1 MRTSL
6 HTRVVSITLLLSALA
21 LVLAGGYLS
30 SAVRDGLFSDR
41 RDQIIDEAARAVANM
56 QSTLETSTTT
66 TIPESQAVVLDLIR
80 DVQTSGGEERGVV
93 LLRSPETTSDLKILE
108 FTSRPELKGVIS
120 ETLREEVRETASQ
133 RWQSVELPAPIE
145 NGSAPTPGI
154 VVGAPLNVPLAGSYE
169 LYLFS
174 SLENEQNTLELVHRV
189 MLIAGGAL
197 LAALVG
203 ISWFSARLV
212 VRPVEDAAAIAVRL
226 ADGQLT
232 ERMEEKGAHELT
244 QLAHSFNEMAESLQE
259 QITRL
264 EELSHLQRRFV
275 SDVSHELR
283 TPITTIRM
291 ASEVLYSARDSF
303 EPAIARSAELL
314 STQLDRFEELLA
326 DLLEISRFDAGAADL
341 DAENADMAVLVQ
353 RAIDLTGPLAET
365 KNAPLR
371 FDSPE
376 YEVTADVDV
385 RRVER
390 IVRNLV
396 GNAIEHS
403 EGQPVDVIVDGN
415 DEAVA
420 IVVRDQGMGM
430 SPDQAAHVFDRF
442 WRADP
447 ARARTTGGTGLG
459 LAIALED
466 ANLHGGWLQA
476 WGQSGKG
483 ATFRLTLPRRA
494 GKELSSSPLP
504 LAPVVENVGNQDRT
518 DSDPAAVPTFL
529 SDFNDEDEN
538 S

>member
-1 MRTSL
+1 
-6 HTRVVSITLLLSALA
+6 
-21 LVLAGGYLS
+21 
-30 SAVRDGLFSDR
+30 
-41 RDQIIDEAARAVANM
+41 
-56 QSTLETSTTT
+56 
-66 TIPESQAVVLDLIR
+66 PESQAVVLDLIR
-80 DVQTSGGEERGVV
+80 DLQTSGGEERGVV

-108 FTSRPELKGVIS
+108 FTSRPELKEIIS
-120 ETLREEVRETASQ
+120 EELRDEVRESASQ
-133 RWQSVELPAPIE
+133 RWQSVELPAPLD
-145 NGSAPTPGI
+145 NVSAHTPVI

-244 QLAHSFNEMAESLQE
+244 QLAHSFNEMAASLQE

-264 EELSHLQRRFV
+264 EELFHLQRRFV
-275 SDVSHELR
+275 SDVSHKLR

-341 DAENADMAVLVQ
+341 DAENADITILVQ
-353 RAIDLTGPLAET
+353 RAIDLTAPLAET
-365 KNAPLR
+365 KNVPLR
-371 FDSPE
+371 FKSPE

-390 IVRNLV
+390 IMRNLV

-403 EGQPVDVIVDGN
+403 EGQPVDVIVGGSD
-415 DEAVA
+415 DAVA
-420 IVVRDQGMGM
+420 IVVRDHGVGM

-447 ARARTTGGTGLG
+447 ARARTTGGTGL
-459 LAIALED
+459 
-466 ANLHGGWLQA
+466 
-476 WGQSGKG
+476 
-483 ATFRLTLPRRA
+483 
-494 GKELSSSPLP
+494 
-504 LAPVVENVGNQDRT
+504 
-518 DSDPAAVPTFL
+518 
-529 SDFNDEDEN
+529 
-538 S
+538 

>member
-1 MRTSL
+1 MRSSL

-80 DVQTSGGEERGVV
+80 DLQTSGGEERGVV

-108 FTSRPELKGVIS
+108 FTSRPELKEIIS
-120 ETLREEVRETASQ
+120 EELRDEVRESASQ
-133 RWQSVELPAPIE
+133 RWQSVELPAPLE

-244 QLAHSFNEMAESLQE
+244 QLAHSFNEMAASLQE

-341 DAENADMAVLVQ
+341 DAENADITILVQ
-353 RAIDLTGPLAET
+353 RAIDLTAPLAET
-365 KNAPLR
+365 KNVPLR
-371 FDSPE
+371 FKSPE

-390 IVRNLV
+390 IMRNLV

-403 EGQPVDVIVDGN
+403 EGQPVDVIVGGS

-420 IVVRDQGMGM
+420 IVVRDHGVGM

-504 LAPVVENVGNQDRT
+504 LAPVMEDTGEQRRA
-518 DSDPAAVPTFL
+518 DSDPAALPTFL
-529 SDFNDEDEN
+529 SDFGEEDEN

>member
-1 MRTSL
+1 
-6 HTRVVSITLLLSALA
+6 
-21 LVLAGGYLS
+21 GGYLS

-80 DVQTSGGEERGVV
+80 DLQTSGGEERGVV

-108 FTSRPELKGVIS
+108 FTSRPELKEIIS
-120 ETLREEVRETASQ
+120 EELRDEVRESASQ
-133 RWQSVELPAPIE
+133 RWQSVELPAPLE

-244 QLAHSFNEMAESLQE
+244 QLAHSFNEMAASLQE

-314 STQLDRFEELLA
+314 STQLDR
-326 DLLEISRFDAGAADL
+326 
-341 DAENADMAVLVQ
+341 
-353 RAIDLTGPLAET
+353 
-365 KNAPLR
+365 
-371 FDSPE
+371 
-376 YEVTADVDV
+376 
-385 RRVER
+385 
-390 IVRNLV
+390 
-396 GNAIEHS
+396 
-403 EGQPVDVIVDGN
+403 
-415 DEAVA
+415 
-420 IVVRDQGMGM
+420 
-430 SPDQAAHVFDRF
+430 
-442 WRADP
+442 
-447 ARARTTGGTGLG
+447 
-459 LAIALED
+459 
-466 ANLHGGWLQA
+466 
-476 WGQSGKG
+476 
-483 ATFRLTLPRRA
+483 
-494 GKELSSSPLP
+494 
-504 LAPVVENVGNQDRT
+504 
-518 DSDPAAVPTFL
+518 
-529 SDFNDEDEN
+529 
-538 S
+538 

>member
-1 MRTSL
+1 VRSSL

-80 DVQTSGGEERGVV
+80 DLQTSGGEERGVV

-108 FTSRPELKGVIS
+108 FTSRPELKEIIS
-120 ETLREEVRETASQ
+120 EELRDEVRESASQ
-133 RWQSVELPAPIE
+133 RWQSVELPAPLE

-244 QLAHSFNEMAESLQE
+244 QLAHSFNEMAASLQE

-341 DAENADMAVLVQ
+341 DAENADITILVQ
-353 RAIDLTGPLAET
+353 RAIDLTAPLAET
-365 KNAPLR
+365 KNVPLR
-371 FDSPE
+371 FKSPE

-390 IVRNLV
+390 IMRNLV

-403 EGQPVDVIVDGN
+403 EGQPVDVIVGGS

-420 IVVRDQGMGM
+420 IVVRDHGVGM

-504 LAPVVENVGNQDRT
+504 LAPVMEDTGEQRRA
-518 DSDPAAVPTFL
+518 DSDPAALPTFL
-529 SDFNDEDEN
+529 SDFGEEDEN